1 MAKRRRESARATRPR
16 MPAEYGILSPR
27 KGAGL
32 LPWSWAVQHIA
43 ESHGHWIATTR
54 PDGSPHVMIVWGVWL
69 QDAFYFGTSRNSQ
82 KARNL
87 AANPRC
93 VVCTERA
100 DEAVILEGVAR
111 AVRDAPAVQRFAE
124 AYRKKYHE
132 EIDTEQFP
140 VYAVRPLTV
149 FGFVSTAE
157 AWAGTATRW
166 HFQKP

>member
-1 MAKRRRESARATRPR
+1 MAKRRRERSKATRPR

-27 KGAGL
+27 RGKGL
-32 LPWSWAVQHIA
+32 LPWSWAAHRLT
-43 ESHGHWIATTR
+43 ESRGHWIATMR

-69 QDAFYFGTSRNSQ
+69 EDAFYFGTTRNSR

-87 AANPRC
+87 AANPHC

-100 DEAVILEGVAR
+100 DEAVILEGVAK
-111 AVRDAPAVQRFAE
+111 AVSDPAVVKRFAQ
-124 AYRKKYHE
+124 AYRKKYEE

-140 VYAVRPLTV
+140 VYAVRPCAV
-149 FGFVSTAE
+149 FGFISAAE

-166 HFQKP
+166 HFE